1 MHTAY
6 RVSHLPFTLYKKQ
19 DKRHFDGNTESLQKK
34 FHGLTPIEFNYCTLN
49 EHIVECMKTIIIIS
63 TLKFLL

>member
-1 MHTAY
+1 MLIQEGEGTIIERTWDIAL
-6 RVSHLPFTLYKKQ
+6 SQTNLAIAHL
-19 DKRHFDGNTESLQKK
+19 D
-34 FHGLTPIEFNYCTLN
+34 